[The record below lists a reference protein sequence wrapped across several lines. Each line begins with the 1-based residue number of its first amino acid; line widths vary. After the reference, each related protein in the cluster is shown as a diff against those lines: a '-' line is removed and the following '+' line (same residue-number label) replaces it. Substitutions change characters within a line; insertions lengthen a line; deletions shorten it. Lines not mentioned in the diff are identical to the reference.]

1 MVAAAGLLL
10 LFVLIAAV
18 AVEVGIWL
26 HAKRDAQNDV
36 DAMVLAG
43 AQDVEPCGGSDAEA
57 LAVASQWADRNNVDG
72 GEIESLYVDSVLN
85 PGDAVYAKLSR
96 DVDTL
101 FGGLIGLDEVT
112 VSAEA
117 EALCSFAR
125 MAQGLRPWLVQEEPS
140 EIHSDEPC
148 FESDPSGTHYGG
160 SPHYEPL
167 WGQSCVL
174 TWNGG
179 QGGKGEFGPADIE
192 VALEPPDCTDP
203 CPHSGAVGYRHA
215 IVCGSLTTYCVYEEI
230 PACPDPYFTIPQEP
244 GQMGQSTRDAI
255 SDLLAVEPVCGDPN
269 GNGIDDWEET
279 FDLSGPI
286 PVAKCL
292 SPRVIPIFI
301 VGNWLDPEIHPKT
314 HYIYHFAALYL
325 EGCTNSHHPDLDPEC
340 DDPGNFQQPGQT
352 QVSVRFGELMSSASA
367 GGGQPGG
374 YINVVNLIK

>member
-1 MVAAAGLLL
+1 MVAAAGLLF

-96 DVDTL
+96 DVDTM
-101 FGGLIGLDEVT
+101 FGQLIGLDQVT

-148 FESDPSGTHYGG
+148 FESDPSGTHYSG

-192 VALEPPDCTDP
+192 VALEPPDCTEP
-203 CPHSGAVGYRHA
+203 TEQGGAEGYRDA
-215 IVCGSLTTYCVYEEI
+215 IVCGSLTTYCVYEEN
-230 PACPDPYFTIPQEP
+230 PACPNYMIPQET
-244 GQMGQSTRDAI
+244 GQMGQQTRDAI
-255 SDLLAVEPVCGDPN
+255 NDLLAVEPVCGDPN

-279 FDLSGPI
+279 FDLTGPI

-301 VGNWLDPEIHPKT
+301 VGNWLNPEIHPKT

-325 EGCTNSHHPDLDPEC
+325 EGCTNPHHPDLDPKC
-340 DDPGNFQQPGQT
+340 DSSGNFQQPGQT
-352 QVSVRFGELMSSASA
+352 QVRVRFGELMSSASA